1 MDAFFVQKPARV
13 AGVGY
18 LLLLALQFVRFMR
31 AMVREA
37 LKDEPPLAF
46 PHRTVKNPSD
56 EVILD
61 ALRPLWII
69 REDDAKGVWYR
80 WGTVPAPVRR
90 ILDALGVPVTRKF
103 VWDPSG

>member
-31 AMVREA
+31 TMVREA
-37 LKDEPPLAF
+37 LKDQPPLAF

-69 REDDAKGVWYR
+69 REDDETGVWYR
-80 WGTVPAPVRR
+80 WGAIPDPVRR
-90 ILDALGVPVTRKF
+90 ILDALRVPVTRKF